1 MFKVIKVRLLSIAQ
15 SVTVIRLATFIASLG
30 KRHAT
35 WSYA

>member
-15 SVTVIRLATFIASLG
+15 SVTVIRLSTFIASHG
-30 KRHAT
+30 KRRAT